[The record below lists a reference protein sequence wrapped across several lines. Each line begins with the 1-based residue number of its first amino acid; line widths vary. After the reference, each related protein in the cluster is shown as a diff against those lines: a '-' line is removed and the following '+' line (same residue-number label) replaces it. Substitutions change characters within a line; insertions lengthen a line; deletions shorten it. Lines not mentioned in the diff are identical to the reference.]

1 MRRFLPALCLAFSLA
16 LPATVEAAPTIVAR
30 VDVSEQ
36 EMRVYIQGKL
46 RHKWPVSTA
55 RAGKVTPRGSWSAKW
70 LSPNHKSSRYNGA
83 PMPWSIFYS
92 GNFAVHGTPHIK
104 GLGRPA
110 SAGCVRLH
118 PDNAKRLFRMTQKVG
133 LKNVRVEVVN

>member
-1 MRRFLPALCLAFSLA
+1 MSTKIKALCIA
-16 LPATVEAAPTIVAR
+16 LLLSMPAAASAQTIVAK
-30 VDVSEQ
+30 VDVSDQ
-36 EMRVYIQGKL
+36 QMKVYVGGKL

-55 RAGKVTPRGSWSAKW
+55 RAGKVTPRGAWKAKW

-118 PDNAKRLFRMTQKVG
+118 PDNAKRLFKMTQKVG
-133 LKNVRVEVVN
+133 LRNVQVVVVN